1 MVVARIGVPDAPPTA
16 PDTSPAPTGLVTSA
30 ASSGLVTS
38 AASSGLV
45 TSAASTGLVTPP
57 APAGLVTP
65 AGSASPVTPAPPTVP
80 GAPVAPFPRTV
91 PPATPAVAPRGAGR
105 PPRRDAG
112 RRTARAFLPVALAFL
127 LAVPLLVA
135 AHKARSAPFGD
146 RLTVHARVEH
156 GPRPALRARG
166 ATVEAYDTATGH
178 PRWTYAREGQR
189 PLVVLPARGD
199 AIALWDDGLVTA
211 TVRDD
216 GRAVRWHRALPDAA
230 PWLAGRGGAGVL
242 RVLGP
247 RVLAVVTPRR
257 VAAYRLA
264 DGDLRWV
271 LPARPGCAFAPA
283 RGVRHD
289 GALLIAQPCATADD
303 WTGEIVAVDELGRI
317 TPHRTPLGGERRGE
331 HHSAE
336 HPHAEKVLA
345 RPR

>member
-1 MVVARIGVPDAPPTA
+1 MSIVPTA
-16 PDTSPAPTGLVTSA
+16 PALPGLSAVPAPTAL
-30 ASSGLVTS
+30 
-38 AASSGLV
+38 
-45 TSAASTGLVTPP
+45 
-57 APAGLVTP
+57 
-65 AGSASPVTPAPPTVP
+65 
-80 GAPVAPFPRTV
+80 PRTV
-91 PPATPAVAPRGAGR
+91 PAVAPPGAGR
-105 PPRRDAG
+105 RDRSGGG
-112 RRTARAFLPVALAFL
+112 RSAVRAFLPVALVFL
-127 LAVPLLVA
+127 LVVPLLVA
-135 AHKARSAPFGD
+135 AHTARSTPFGD
-146 RLTVHARVEH
+146 RLTVHARGEH

-166 ATVEAYDTATGH
+166 ATVEAYDAVTGR
-178 PRWTYAREGQR
+178 PRWTYAREGRR
-189 PLVVLPARGD
+189 PLSVLPARGD

-211 TVRDD
+211 TARDD

-271 LPARPGCAFAPA
+271 LPAHPGCAFAPA
-283 RGVRHD
+283 RAVRHD

-303 WTGEIVAVDELGRI
+303 WTAEIVAVDELGRI
-317 TPHRTPLGGERRGE
+317 TPDRAPLGGVRRGE